1 MQGFQHD
8 LWLYCPPLKS
18 QEIFTSVVQYSLA
31 CFVRRY
37 SKALPTYR
45 RTKLFRYNGR
55 RGNGGYER
63 NRMGG
68 GGAAGKE
75 RDGKASFTRPNF
87 FCQISCV
94 KCVSNVNL

>member
-1 MQGFQHD
+1 MQGVQHD

-55 RGNGGYER
+55 RGDGGCER

-68 GGAAGKE
+68 VSQGKSE
-75 RDGKASFTRPNF
+75 MVKLPLHEQIF
-87 FCQISCV
+87 FA
-94 KCVSNVNL
+94 KFHVSNVFRM